1 MHCYY
6 NTIEAWIEA
15 QWKGE
20 VMGDIMAIEYILYK
34 LMSTRTISLHI
45 VGNRGR
51 IKEFPSSLYSTGT
64 QRSLTE
70 IYDRL
75 YAKGPMSSSPFS
87 PSHPGNVLVL
97 SVIFLYS

>member
-1 MHCYY
+1 
-6 NTIEAWIEA
+6 
-15 QWKGE
+15 
-20 VMGDIMAIEYILYK
+20 MAIEYILYK
-34 LMSTRTISLHI
+34 LMSSRTISLHI

-97 SVIFLYS
+97 SVICLLLTNTELRDSDDISILLEGKK